1 MTACVYAYLYW
12 FRYMT
17 MFNQTE
23 PEFWPFLIR
32 FLPSQ
37 VFCLEA
43 ESMTRL
49 LLFVYVSI
57 QMEPKFCCFL
67 AIFTLSAPS
76 CRHWPLFWYFSSFIL
91 GDESMTRLLLVYMS
105 IQMEPE
111 FCCFLAILLFF
122 CHFLI
127 FFIFYFRRWIYD
139 HVNTGIIG
147 LYVHVHS
154 NGTRTFPRDVKVP
167 SIYYVSTFSGIL
179 DPLTVCWNKVLHGH
193 ILGIKM

>member
-1 MTACVYAYLYW
+1 
-12 FRYMT
+12 MT

-49 LLFVYVSI
+49 LFVYVSI

-67 AIFTLSAPS
+67 AIFPLSAPS

-91 GDESMTRLLLVYMS
+91 GDESRARLLLVYMS

-111 FCCFLAILLFF
+111 FCCLTAILPLSAPSCHHWPLFWY
-122 CHFLI
+122 FLS
-127 FFIFYFRRWIYD
+127 F
-139 HVNTGIIG
+139 
-147 LYVHVHS
+147 
-154 NGTRTFPRDVKVP
+154 
-167 SIYYVSTFSGIL
+167 
-179 DPLTVCWNKVLHGH
+179 
-193 ILGIKM
+193 ILGDESMTMLTQELLVYMSMFIQTEPELFHGMLRYHPFTT